1 MASERPSLAGVEQ
14 DTVTRIRHRLPVT
27 PTGCGVPAGTAVRGR
42 GSMAVHCP
50 LHHSCRNRDGHGWD
64 VTEGA
69 GSGAVLLPSSAVG
82 NTLLNMSSPLP
93 TP

>member
-50 LHHSCRNRDGHGWD
+50 LHHSCRNWDGHGWD